1 MYTSKVCERKT
12 TSLSSVK
19 FMSGRCSCGFGYYP
33 TATISFRITIGP
45 LPKSLGRRGGG
56 GGCGSAH
63 IHTSTLT
70 LSFLGL
76 SPRPFFGIIIS
87 KHEPHVNEMFRT
99 LETPRIRLH
108 VYYPTT
114 STFKI
119 YSFTQWLA
127 FTDEENGQS
136 AWKTLLRVILILKFF
151 KGH

>member
-33 TATISFRITIGP
+33 TATIPYRTTMGP
-45 LPKSLGRRGGG
+45 LAKSLGGRG
-56 GGCGSAH
+56 GSAH
-63 IHTSTLT
+63 IATFTLS

-76 SPRPFFGIIIS
+76 SLRPFFGIILS
-87 KHEPHVNEMFRT
+87 KHKPHVNEMFRT

-108 VYYPTT
+108 LYYPTT

-127 FTDEENGQS
+127 FTDEENVQS
-136 AWKTLLRVILILKFF
+136 AWKTLLWSY
-151 KGH
+151 